1 MKRYRPLWANEKKI
15 FFLRRNIPF
24 SGLNSVQSKTKQKW
38 SLPKEIILWVSAR
51 WLVFDMSCKENIY
64 NFSKMTLCPL
74 PVYFYFPKMKAK
86 FQFGRLCWCACLVVL
101 IVSDSVWFY
110 ALQPTSLLCPWDS
123 PGKNTRGGCHALLW
137 GSASQPRGWTVSP
150 VSPCIAKWVL
160 FYSATW
166 EAHLDEYK
174 FQY

>member
-123 PGKNTRGGCHALLW
+123 PGKNTRGGCHALLQ
-137 GSASQPRGWTVSP
+137 GIFPTCVSY
-150 VSPCIAKWVL
+150 IAGMFFKNILGKSWMSWSYENL
-160 FYSATW
+160 QELWFI
-166 EAHLDEYK
+166 
-174 FQY
+174 